1 MNSSWSCMNISY
13 CIHRAVQLGS
23 LHTHNLHSAK
33 VNEEAKGIN
42 SLRMQCIYG
51 RQAQRFLR
59 QLWGWDPS
67 LTDTQAGQL
76 SEGFA
81 AQPHMH
87 PPQTQ
92 PPYPSAQTHCP
103 YKNHIRLKMYT
114 KPFSSV
120 RCSDPGT
127 QRNATEQCL
136 DGESDVFAMCVPVVK
151 LQKGN
156 LCKLTS
162 RTYLLI

>member
-1 MNSSWSCMNISY
+1 MNPFWSCMNISY
-13 CIHRAVQLGS
+13 WVHRVVHLGS
-23 LHTHNLHSAK
+23 LHIHNLHSAK

-51 RQAQRFLR
+51 RQARSFLR
-59 QLWGWDPS
+59 QLWEWNPS
-67 LTDTQAGQL
+67 LADTQAGQHSDGL
-76 SEGFA
+76 A

-92 PPYPSAQTHCP
+92 PPSAQNHCP

-114 KPFSSV
+114 KPSSSV
-120 RCSDPGT
+120 RRSDPGT

-136 DGESDVFAMCVPVVK
+136 DGECDVFAMHVPVVK

-162 RTYLLI
+162 KTYLLI